1 MRGSILFNGNVV
13 READF
18 ITRFRDRIL
27 SSSHEDPE
35 IRKSKKV
42 LMVTAAWK
50 KDEYNE
56 SHIRGA
62 LNGIGVPSRWE
73 GGNDVN
79 IQNLGVYH
87 DFNHWR
93 SREPELYRQ
102 YHAKQ
107 EVMKQIKQFYRRKNS
122 QLVALLRE
130 QQKMLRQTFP
140 ETSLGKALRYPVQSM
155 RKDLAT
161 LAPRELQHHYWCQD
175 IQETM
180 NAIIAN
186 DAKMVDI
193 CNELDLSFQA
203 ASGVMQNPT
212 YLETKKRLE
221 ERILS
226 AASIFI
232 FGGYVAV
239 LYNRLNFFK
248 LKGAFVEA
256 LRRGTNFY
264 TVSAGTGVLC
274 NSIILYDDYGLDRHV
289 ASDFEFF
296 DNGFGMVTKVQ
307 FFPHCMDRIKTE
319 DADNL
324 AYLAHRFRSS
334 CCVGLNQESYL
345 LAETVATRDGS
356 LRERFTSMGEKDS
369 VYIFDAMGRKI
380 LKKQG
385 EELDLDG
392 TP

>member
-1 MRGSILFNGNVV
+1 MQGSILFNGNVV

-18 ITRFRDRIL
+18 ITRFQDRIL
-27 SSSHEDPE
+27 SSHHEDAG
-35 IRKSKKV
+35 IRASRKV

-56 SHIRGA
+56 GHIRSA
-62 LNGIGVPSRWE
+62 LNAIGVPSRYQD
-73 GGNDVN
+73 GFDTN
-79 IQNLGVYH
+79 IQNLAVYH
-87 DFNHWR
+87 EFNSLR
-93 SREPELYRQ
+93 SREVELYRQ

-107 EVMKQIKQFYRRKNS
+107 EVIKQVKQFYRRKNS
-122 QLVALLRE
+122 QLVALLKE
-130 QQKMLRQTFP
+130 QNALIRQAFP
-140 ETSLGKALRYPVQSM
+140 ETSLGSVLRYPVQAM
-155 RKDLAT
+155 RKDLAS
-161 LAPRELQHHYWCQD
+161 LSPRQLQLHYWCQD
-175 IQETM
+175 LQETM
-180 NAIIAN
+180 KSIVSN

-203 ASGVMQNPT
+203 SSGVMQNPL
-212 YLETKKRLE
+212 YREIKRRLE

-226 AASIFI
+226 ASSIFI

-274 NSIILYDDYGLDRHV
+274 NSIILYNDYGDDRHV

-307 FFPHCMDRIKTE
+307 VFPHCDDRIKTD

-324 AYLAHRFRSS
+324 AYLAHRFQSGS
-334 CCVGLNQESYL
+334 CVGMNQESYL
-345 LAETVATRDGS
+345 LMETFQDGAEV
-356 LRERFTSMGEKDS
+356 RERATSIGEKDG
-369 VYIFDAMGRKI
+369 VYLFDRMGHKTVKRR
-380 LKKQG
+380 G
-385 EELDLDG
+385 EEIPLEG
-392 TP
+392 